1 MKRLCML
8 VLGTWALVAAQP
20 AHAQIFGF
28 FKKSPPPLPP
38 AQRVAALI
46 TTVKSETDERKR
58 VNAVEE
64 LREFDTK
71 SFPEIV
77 PVLVDAAK
85 SDSKA
90 SVRSEAVNSLVRIRP
105 ISTIAG
111 QAIEHAA
118 QHDDNWRNRMSAQA
132 ALMRYRLAGYSS
144 PPPTPQPPQP
154 PTPQAK
160 GPAGKQPAQ
169 TSEPPLNDPPQIL
182 YYDQNGNRIPAPKEL
197 KGPIIK
203 APTPAVPTSNPKK
216 TPTATF
222 IPPPAAS
229 TGEPPLA
236 TPMVTSPPAALAPN
250 LAPSFGP
257 PTIAPPTSQ
266 GPVLAPSVTAPPIT
280 GPSLVPAPMLAPPT
294 STGPAVTEPTF
305 RPVDRAT
312 VNRINPPIN
321 PQRAPVAPPTSGP
334 SLDLPP
340 MPITGTPSIPSAGP
354 NLTPAP
360 LVPPTGTSSGPAP
373 F

>member
-8 VLGTWALVAAQP
+8 VLGTWALIGAQP

-38 AQRVAALI
+38 AQRVTALI
-46 TTVKSETDERKR
+46 TTVKSDTDERKR

-85 SDSKA
+85 SDTKA

-144 PPPTPQPPQP
+144 PPPTPQPA
-154 PTPQAK
+154 PQAK

-169 TSEPPLNDPPQIL
+169 TSEPPLNDPPKIL
-182 YYDQNGNRIPAPKEL
+182 YYDQNGKQIPAPKEL
-197 KGPIIK
+197 KGPIIQV
-203 APTPAVPTSNPKK
+203 PTPAVPTSNPKK
-216 TPTATF
+216 TPAATF
-222 IPPPAAS
+222 IPPAPAS

-236 TPMVTSPPAALAPN
+236 TSPMVVSPPATLAPN
-250 LAPSFGP
+250 LAPSIGP
-257 PTIAPPTSQ
+257 PTVT
-266 GPVLAPSVTAPPIT
+266 PVLTPSVTAPPIT
-280 GPSLVPAPMLAPPT
+280 GPSLVPAPIVAPPT
-294 STGPAVTEPTF
+294 SNEPAVAEPTF

-321 PQRAPVAPPTSGP
+321 PQRAPVAPPSSGP

-340 MPITGTPSIPSAGP
+340 MPITGAPSIPSAGP
-354 NLTPAP
+354 SLTPAP
-360 LVPPTGTSSGPAP
+360 LVPPPGTSSGPAP